1 MIDATKLCQQGR
13 RQNEFSQ
20 QNIMDIVVI
29 FTVYFSGITASTV
42 SDLQIHQTQHGI
54 CLPWPRSYHAPSLR

>member
-20 QNIMDIVVI
+20 QNIMDNTVHYFNVTVKPIIV
-29 FTVYFSGITASTV
+29 
-42 SDLQIHQTQHGI
+42 
-54 CLPWPRSYHAPSLR
+54 